1 MAQTFKFELVSPERI
16 LMSEDV
22 EMVVVPGTEGV
33 FAIMQG
39 HEPTISTLR
48 PGVLDVTSE
57 AGHKR
62 IFVKGGLAQVE
73 ANSAT
78 ILAEHSF
85 VLDEA
90 DPSQTTAELDAVEE
104 ALRQDNDEEALDH
117 LARAIEDIKAGL

>member
-22 EMVVVPGTEGV
+22 EMVVVPGTEGA

-48 PGVLDVTSE
+48 PGVLDVTGAE
-57 AGHKR
+57 GHKR
-62 IFVKGGLAQVE
+62 IFVKGGLAQVD
-73 ANSAT
+73 ADSAT

-85 VLDEA
+85 VLDDA
-90 DPSQTTAELDAVEE
+90 DPSQTTAELDAVEA
-104 ALRQDNDEEALDH
+104 ALKDDNDIEALDH
-117 LARAIEDIKAGL
+117 LTRAIADIKAGM